1 MLFFDLFRR
10 DPEFIKVPAGGF
22 LFHEGEPGD
31 VMYVLIRGEAEI
43 VMAGLP
49 MELCKSGDIVGE
61 LAMVDGSIRSA
72 TVVAHTDCEFAVIDK
87 KRFEFL
93 VDEAPRFAIDVMRVM
108 ADRLKQCNLR
118 LIEAT
123 SQNIPKA

>member
-10 DPEFIKVPAGGF
+10 DPKFIKVQAGEF
-22 LFHEGEPGD
+22 LFREGEPGD

-49 MELCKSGDIVGE
+49 IEVCKSGDIVGE
-61 LAMVDGSIRSA
+61 LAVVDGSVRSA
-72 TVVAHTDCEFAVIDK
+72 TVVAHSDCEFAVIDK

-108 ADRLKQCNLR
+108 ANRLKHCNQR

-123 SQNIPKA
+123 SQSSPKA

>member
-10 DPEFIKVPAGGF
+10 DPEFIKVPAGDY
-22 LFHEGEPGD
+22 LFREGEPGD
-31 VMYVLIRGEAEI
+31 VMYVLIRGEAE
-43 VMAGLP
+43 VLMAGLP

-61 LAMVDGSIRSA
+61 LAMVDGSMRSA

-123 SQNIPKA
+123 AQNIQKT

>member
-10 DPEFIKVPAGGF
+10 DPEFIKVPAGGI
-22 LFHEGEPGD
+22 LFREGEPGD

-61 LAMVDGSIRSA
+61 LSMVDGSIRSA

-108 ADRLKQCNLR
+108 ADRLKRCNLR

-123 SQNIPKA
+123 SQNVQKV